1 MTEPTPQRTAS
12 IVASNLVDPPV
23 NPNHVSPE
31 GQLELERAIR
41 RHGFNQPILVRPLKG
56 KGKKALDKYE
66 IIDGCH
72 RRNAMVAIYGP
83 DVYADISDL
92 PILNDING
100 GGMTVR
106 EAREL
111 IAEIDRL
118 RAIEVASRK
127 MIEAILG
134 GLTQFGSGI

>member
-1 MTEPTPQRTAS
+1 MLAVEKRIREELKKEEEWGSVP
-12 IVASNLVDPPV
+12 L
-23 NPNHVSPE
+23 NP
-31 GQLELERAIR
+31 
-41 RHGFNQPILVRPLKG
+41 
-56 KGKKALDKYE
+56 
-66 IIDGCH
+66 
-72 RRNAMVAIYGP
+72 AIYGP